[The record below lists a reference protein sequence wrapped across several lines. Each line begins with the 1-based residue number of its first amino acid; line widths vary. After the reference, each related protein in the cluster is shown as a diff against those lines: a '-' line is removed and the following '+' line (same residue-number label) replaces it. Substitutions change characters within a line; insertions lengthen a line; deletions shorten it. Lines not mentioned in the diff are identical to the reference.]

1 MNAVP
6 VINFYIGLTM
16 FVYIYR
22 SKQYWGLCCFSRF
35 EIFQFL
41 VFPVQ
46 AYQQVSFKLF
56 IPIATHNWLYNVRTW
71 HHFGNSF
78 EIESRLSNRN
88 QWNPI
93 FMSQCFNGSPKHCQE
108 LLQVEVIA
116 SSILHYQL
124 FGSLK
129 FRRWFID
136 SDLENVSANHHMN
149 VIIQLYTT
157 IIN

>member
-6 VINFYIGLTM
+6 VISFYIGLTM

-56 IPIATHNWLYNVRTW
+56 LSPSPHTTGFTMSELGTTLETASKSKADSQIEINETQFLCLSVSMVRL
-71 HHFGNSF
+71 NIVKS
-78 EIESRLSNRN
+78 
-88 QWNPI
+88 
-93 FMSQCFNGSPKHCQE
+93 CYK
-108 LLQVEVIA
+108 
-116 SSILHYQL
+116 
-124 FGSLK
+124 LK
-129 FRRWFID
+129 
-136 SDLENVSANHHMN
+136 
-149 VIIQLYTT
+149 
-157 IIN
+157 